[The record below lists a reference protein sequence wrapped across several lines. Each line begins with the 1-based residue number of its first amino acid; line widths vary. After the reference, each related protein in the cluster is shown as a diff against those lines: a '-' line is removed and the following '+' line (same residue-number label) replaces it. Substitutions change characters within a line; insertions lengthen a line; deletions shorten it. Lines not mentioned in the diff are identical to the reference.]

1 MNKRR
6 ILVVEDERLV
16 AKHIENM
23 VRGLGYDVAGVA
35 ATGEDAIRIALG
47 TLPDLVLM
55 DIMLRGD
62 MDGIAASEQIW
73 DKAAIPVVYLTAYA
87 DEATLERAKVTDPFG
102 YLLKPFEERE
112 LYTAIE
118 MALYKHK
125 TDRELKERERWL
137 STILT
142 SIGDGVIST
151 DREGRVTFMNSVA
164 ESLTGRKKDDCLG
177 RDLGEVLVL
186 VGAKTGRKVP
196 ISVRKTSRKRDRL
209 PDGQGLL
216 LLRGEEKVP
225 VEVGAALIRDEKD
238 QVDGTVLVFRDVT
251 QRKLQEERLAFLAI
265 HDSLTGLPNRVLFND
280 RLTLALAIAARRKK
294 EIAVLMLDL
303 DRFKKV
309 NDILGHSVGDR
320 LLKSVAERLAGL
332 LRRSDTIARFGG
344 DEFMVLLPEISGPGA
359 ADRVARRILRA
370 FKQPFDLTDRKIPI
384 TASIG
389 IASYPR
395 DGADVESL
403 TKNADIAMYTAKEGG
418 RNTFKLYSPPAPGP
432 EPGAAGTPNDQEE
445 RR

>member
-1 MNKRR
+1 MNRRR

-35 ATGEDAIRIALG
+35 ATGEDAIRIALE
-47 TLPDLVLM
+47 TVPDLVLM

-62 MDGIAASEQIW
+62 MDGIGASEQIW

-164 ESLTGRKKDDCLG
+164 EGLTDRRKDACLG
-177 RDLGEVLVL
+177 RDLDEVLAI
-186 VGAKTGRKVP
+186 VGEKTGRK
-196 ISVRKTSRKRDRL
+196 ISFSARKTSRKRGRT

-216 LLRGEEKVP
+216 LLRGEDKLP
-225 VEVGAALIRDEKD
+225 VEIGAALIHDEKGR
-238 QVDGTVLVFRDVT
+238 VDGTVLVFRNVT
-251 QRKLQEERLAFLAI
+251 ERRQQQERLAFLAI
-265 HDSLTGLPNRVLFND
+265 HDALTELPNRVLFND
-280 RLTLALAIAARRKK
+280 RLTLALANAARRKRG
-294 EIAVLMLDL
+294 IAVLMLDL
-303 DRFKKV
+303 DRFKRV
-309 NDILGHSVGDR
+309 NDTLGHSVGDR
-320 LLKSVAERLAGL
+320 LLKSVAERLGGL
-332 LRRSDTIARFGG
+332 LRKSDTIARLGG
-344 DEFMVLLPEISGPGA
+344 DEFMILLPEISGPGSA
-359 ADRVARRILRA
+359 GRIARRILRA
-370 FKQPFDLTDRKIPI
+370 FKQPIDLKDRKLPI

-389 IASYPR
+389 IAFYPR
-395 DGADVESL
+395 DGEDVESL
-403 TKNADIAMYTAKEGG
+403 TKNSDIAMYAAKEGG
-418 RNTFKLYSPPAPGP
+418 RNTFKLYSPPAQGP
-432 EPGAAGTPNDQEE
+432 EPRAG
-445 RR
+445 RKSG

>member
-35 ATGEDAIRIALG
+35 ATGEDAVRIALG

-151 DREGRVTFMNSVA
+151 DREGRVTFINSVA
-164 ESLTGRKKDDCLG
+164 EALTGRKKEDCLG

-186 VGAKTGRKVP
+186 VGEKTGRRVP
-196 ISVRKTSRKRDRL
+196 VSARKTSA
-209 PDGQGLL
+209 
-216 LLRGEEKVP
+216 EN
-225 VEVGAALIRDEKD
+225 GAACRTARASSCSGARTSSRSRSGPRSSATRRTRSTAWCSSS
-238 QVDGTVLVFRDVT
+238 GTSPS
-251 QRKLQEERLAFLAI
+251 A
-265 HDSLTGLPNRVLFND
+265 S
-280 RLTLALAIAARRKK
+280 ARRNGSPSWP
-294 EIAVLMLDL
+294 
-303 DRFKKV
+303 F
-309 NDILGHSVGDR
+309 
-320 LLKSVAERLAGL
+320 
-332 LRRSDTIARFGG
+332 TI
-344 DEFMVLLPEISGPGA
+344 P
-359 ADRVARRILRA
+359 
-370 FKQPFDLTDRKIPI
+370 
-384 TASIG
+384 
-389 IASYPR
+389 
-395 DGADVESL
+395 
-403 TKNADIAMYTAKEGG
+403 
-418 RNTFKLYSPPAPGP
+418 
-432 EPGAAGTPNDQEE
+432 
-445 RR
+445 

>member
-23 VRGLGYDVAGVA
+23 VRGLGYEVAGVA
-35 ATGEDAIRIALG
+35 ATGEDAVRTALG

-125 TDRELKERERWL
+125 TDRDLKERERWL

-142 SIGDGVIST
+142 SIGDGVVST
-151 DREGRVTFMNSVA
+151 DRDGRVTFINSVA
-164 ESLTGRKKDDCLG
+164 EALIGRRKEDGLG

-186 VGAKTGRKVP
+186 VGEKTGRRVP
-196 ISVRKTSRKRDRL
+196 VSARKTSAKRGRL

-216 LLRGEEKVP
+216 LIRGEDKLP

-238 QVDGTVLVFRDVT
+238 QVDGMVLVFRDVT
-251 QRKLQEERLAFLAI
+251 QRKRQEERLAFLAI
-265 HDSLTGLPNRVLFND
+265 HDSLTELPNRVLFSD
-280 RLTLALAIAARRKK
+280 RLTLALANAARRKK

-309 NDILGHSVGDR
+309 NDTLGHSVGDR
-320 LLKSVAERLAGL
+320 LLKSVAERLPGL
-332 LRRSDTIARFGG
+332 LRKSDTIARLGG
-344 DEFMVLLPEISGPGA
+344 DEFMVLLPEISSPGSA
-359 ADRVARRILRA
+359 GRVARRVLRA
-370 FKQPFDLTDRKIPI
+370 FKQPFDLKDRKISI

-395 DGADVESL
+395 DGQDVESL
-403 TKNADIAMYTAKEGG
+403 TKNADIAMYAAKEGG
-418 RNTFKLYSPPAPGP
+418 RNTYKLYVPPDPGREP
-432 EPGAAGTPNDQEE
+432 EDAGSAG
-445 RR
+445 

>member
-1 MNKRR
+1 MDKRR

-23 VRGLGYDVAGVA
+23 VRGLGYEVAGVA
-35 ATGEDAIRIALG
+35 ASGEDAVRIALG

-55 DIMLRGD
+55 DIRLRGE

-73 DKAAIPVVYLTAYA
+73 DKAAIPIVYLTAYA
-87 DEATLERAKVTDPFG
+87 DEATLERAKVTGPFG

-164 ESLTGRKKDDCLG
+164 EVLTGRKKEDGLG
-177 RDLGEVLVL
+177 RELAEVLIL
-186 VGAKTGRKVP
+186 VGEKTNRRVKVP
-196 ISVRKTSRKRDRL
+196 ARATARRRVGG

-225 VEVGAALIRDEKD
+225 VEIGAALIRDEKD
-238 QVDGTVLVFRDVT
+238 RVDGTVLVFRDVT
-251 QRKLQEERLAFLAI
+251 QRKLQEEKLSFLAI

-280 RLTLALAIAARRKK
+280 HLALALAEASRRSRT
-294 EIAVLMLDL
+294 IAVLMLDL
-303 DRFKKV
+303 DRFKTV
-309 NDILGHSVGDR
+309 NDTLGHSVGDR
-320 LLKSVAERLAGL
+320 LLKSVAERLRGL
-332 LRRSDTIARFGG
+332 LRKGDTVARLGG
-344 DEFMVLLPEISGPGA
+344 DEFMVLLPELSNPGA
-359 ADRVARRILRA
+359 AARVAKRILRA
-370 FKQPFDLTDRKIPI
+370 FKAPFDLKDRRIPI

-389 IASYPR
+389 IAVFPA
-395 DGADVESL
+395 DGEDVESL
-403 TKNADIAMYTAKEGG
+403 TKNADIAMYAAKEGG
-418 RNTFKLYSPPAPGP
+418 RNTFKEHSAAVRGPGP
-432 EPGAAGTPNDQEE
+432 GTGGPED
-445 RR
+445 

>member
-23 VRGLGYDVAGVA
+23 VRGLGYEVAGVA
-35 ATGEDAIRIALG
+35 ATGKDAVRITLE

-73 DKAAIPVVYLTAYA
+73 DKAAIPIVYLTAYA

-164 ESLTGRKKDDCLG
+164 ESLTGRGKDECLG
-177 RDLGEVLVL
+177 RDLDEVFSILGE
-186 VGAKTGRKVP
+186 KTGRKVLF
-196 ISVRKTSRKRDRL
+196 SARKTSRKRKRI

-216 LLRGEEKVP
+216 LLRGEDKLP
-225 VEVGAALIRDEKD
+225 VEIGAAFIRDEKD
-238 QVDGTVLVFRDVT
+238 QVDGTVLVFRDIT
-251 QRKLQEERLAFLAI
+251 ERKRQQERLAFLAI
-265 HDSLTGLPNRVLFND
+265 HDSLTELPNRVLFND
-280 RLTLALAIAARRKK
+280 RLTQALATAARREK

-303 DRFKKV
+303 DRFKKI
-309 NDILGHSVGDR
+309 NDTLGHSVGNR
-320 LLKSVAERLAGL
+320 LLKSVAERLGGL
-332 LRRSDTIARFGG
+332 LRKSDTVARLGG
-344 DEFMVLLPEISGPGA
+344 DEFMILLPEISGPSSAG
-359 ADRVARRILRA
+359 RVARRILRA
-370 FKQPFDLTDRKIPI
+370 FKQPFDLKDRKLPI

-395 DGADVESL
+395 DGEDVESL
-403 TKNADIAMYTAKEGG
+403 TKNADIAMYAAKEGG
-418 RNTFKLYSPPAPGP
+418 RNTFKLYEPQDPDRGPGV
-432 EPGAAGTPNDQEE
+432 AG
-445 RR
+445 RAG

>member
-35 ATGEDAIRIALG
+35 ATGEDAIRIAVG

-73 DKAAIPVVYLTAYA
+73 EKAAIPVVYLTAYA

-196 ISVRKTSRKRDRL
+196 ISVRKTSRKRGRL

-238 QVDGTVLVFRDVT
+238 QVDGTVLVFRDIT

-280 RLTLALAIAARRKK
+280 RLTLALANAARRKK

-418 RNTFKLYSPPAPGP
+418 RNMFKLYSPPETAP
-432 EPGAAGTPNDQEE
+432 EPGTGGRPG
-445 RR
+445 

>member
-23 VRGLGYDVAGVA
+23 VRGLGYEVAGVA
-35 ATGEDAIRIALG
+35 ATGEDAVRTALG

-125 TDRELKERERWL
+125 TDRDLKERERWL

-142 SIGDGVIST
+142 SIGDGVVST
-151 DREGRVTFMNSVA
+151 DRDGRVTFINSVA
-164 ESLTGRKKDDCLG
+164 EALIGRKKEDCLG

-186 VGAKTGRKVP
+186 VGEKTGRRVP
-196 ISVRKTSRKRDRL
+196 VSARKTSAKRGRL

-216 LLRGEEKVP
+216 LLRGEDKLP

-238 QVDGTVLVFRDVT
+238 QVDGMVLVFRDVT
-251 QRKLQEERLAFLAI
+251 QRKRQEERLAFLAI
-265 HDSLTGLPNRVLFND
+265 HDSLTELPNRVLFSD
-280 RLTLALAIAARRKK
+280 RLTLALANAARRKK

-309 NDILGHSVGDR
+309 NDTLGHSVGDR
-320 LLKSVAERLAGL
+320 LLKSVAERLPGL
-332 LRRSDTIARFGG
+332 LRKSDTIARLGG
-344 DEFMVLLPEISGPGA
+344 DEFMVLLPEISSPGSA
-359 ADRVARRILRA
+359 GRVARRVLRA
-370 FKQPFDLTDRKIPI
+370 FKQPFDLKDRKISI

-395 DGADVESL
+395 DGEDVESL
-403 TKNADIAMYTAKEGG
+403 TKNADIAMYAAKEGG
-418 RNTFKLYSPPAPGP
+418 RNTYTLYVPPDPGP
-432 EPGAAGTPNDQEE
+432 EPGGAGGPG
-445 RR
+445 

>member
-1 MNKRR
+1 MDKRR

-35 ATGEDAIRIALG
+35 ATGEDAVRAALG

-142 SIGDGVIST
+142 SIGDAVIST
-151 DREGRVTFMNSVA
+151 DREGRVTFINSVA
-164 ESLTGRKKDDCLG
+164 EALTGRKKEDCLG

-186 VGAKTGRKVP
+186 VGEKTGRRVPLSARKVSP
-196 ISVRKTSRKRDRL
+196 KRGRL

-216 LLRGEEKVP
+216 LLRGEEKLP
-225 VEVGAALIRDEKD
+225 VEIGAALIRDEKD

-251 QRKLQEERLAFLAI
+251 QRKRQEERLAFLAI
-265 HDSLTGLPNRVLFND
+265 HDSLTELPNRVLFND
-280 RLTLALAIAARRKK
+280 HLALALANAARRKK

-309 NDILGHSVGDR
+309 NDTLGHSVGDR
-320 LLKSVAERLAGL
+320 LLKAVAERLPGL
-332 LRRSDTIARFGG
+332 LRRSDTIARLGG
-344 DEFMVLLPEISGPGA
+344 DEFMVLLPEISNPGSA
-359 ADRVARRILRA
+359 GRVARRILRA
-370 FKQPFDLTDRKIPI
+370 FKQPFDLKDRKIPI

-395 DGADVESL
+395 DGEDVESL
-403 TKNADIAMYTAKEGG
+403 TKNADIAMYSAKEGG
-418 RNTFKLYSPPAPGP
+418 RNTYKLYSPPAGGP
-432 EPGAAGTPNDQEE
+432 VPGAGG
-445 RR
+445 